1 MSCRC
6 WVASTLVVGF
16 VVEVARAAPPIV
28 GRAVQEV
35 RATPSL
41 APESRAALLADLE
54 ALRKR
59 SGVPGVSVALLQG
72 GEITLAEGLGVR
84 RAGGDVAVDRDTLFQ
99 AGSIS
104 KPVAAVGALRLVAAG
119 VLDLDSDVNDRLASF
134 AIPDSALR
142 HGKAIT
148 LRGLLS
154 HTAGLSVHGFLG
166 YLGDDAV
173 PSLLDILE
181 GAPPANSPPIVVEL
195 EPGTKWQYSGGGYTV
210 MQQLVID
217 VTERDFA
224 EFLRD
229 EVLAPAGMT
238 RSSYEQPLPIE
249 RRANVAAGHGFPPK
263 PVRGDAPT
271 MPELAAA
278 GLWTTASDLL
288 RFGRELQRSL
298 RGGEGTLLPKALM
311 EEALRP
317 VLDGDYGLGFQL
329 FRDSGLPL
337 FGHSGANQGFRAM
350 LVLRSDGEEGLALM
364 ANGDGGDALLGPARA
379 RLVEALGWQPA
390 AEGARKSGG

>member
-1 MSCRC
+1 MSCRN
-6 WVASTLVVGF
+6 WIAATLVVGL
-16 VVEVARAAPPIV
+16 VVEAARAAPPIV
-28 GRAVQEV
+28 GRAAQEASAAV
-35 RATPSL
+35 GLT
-41 APESRAALLADLE
+41 PESRAALLADLD

-59 SGVPGVSVALLQG
+59 SGVPGVSVALLQR

-104 KPVAAVGALRLVAAG
+104 KPVAAVAALRLVAAG
-119 VLDLDSDVNDRLASF
+119 VLELDSEVNDRLASF
-134 AIPDSALR
+134 AIPDSPLR
-142 HGKAIT
+142 NGKAIT

-166 YLGDDAV
+166 YLGDDEV

-181 GAPPANSPPIVVEL
+181 GVPPANSPPIVVEL

-210 MQQLVID
+210 MQQLLID

-224 EFLRD
+224 ELLA
-229 EVLAPAGMT
+229 EQVLAPAGMT
-238 RSSYEQPLPIE
+238 RSSYQQPLPIE

-278 GLWTTASDLL
+278 GLWTTAGDLL

-311 EEALRP
+311 EEALQP
-317 VLDGDYGLGFQL
+317 VQDGDYGLGFQL

-390 AEGARKSGG
+390 AEGTRKSGG

>member
-1 MSCRC
+1 MFALPLA
-6 WVASTLVVGF
+6 VALHAWFGSTLL
-16 VVEVARAAPPIV
+16 PS
-28 GRAVQEV
+28 QEP
-35 RATPSL
+35 A
-41 APESRAALLADLE
+41 RAALLS
-54 ALRKR
+54 ALDELRR
-59 SGVPGVSVALLQG
+59 RCGVPGISVALLQR
-72 GEITLAEGLGVR
+72 GEINLAEGLGVR

-104 KPVAAVGALRLVAAG
+104 KPVAAVAALRLVAAG
-119 VLDLDSDVNDRLASF
+119 VLELDREVNDQLASF
-134 AIPDSALR
+134 AIPDSPLR
-142 HGKAIT
+142 NGKAIT

-166 YLGDDAV
+166 YLGDDEV

-210 MQQLVID
+210 MQQLLID
-217 VTERDFA
+217 ATERDFA
-224 EFLRD
+224 ELMQ
-229 EVLAPAGMT
+229 EQVLVPAGMA
-238 RSSYEQPLPIE
+238 RSSFEQPLPEE

-263 PVRGDAPT
+263 PLRGDAPT
-271 MPELAAA
+271 LPELAAA
-278 GLWTTASDLL
+278 GLWTTPSDLL
-288 RFGRELQRSL
+288 RFGRALQQSL
-298 RGGEGTLLPKALM
+298 RGGDGTLLPKALM

-337 FGHSGANQGFRAM
+337 FGHSGANQGFRAL

-364 ANGDGGDALLGPARA
+364 ANGDGGSAMLEPARTL
-379 RLVEALGWQPA
+379 LVEALGWQPA
-390 AEGARKSGG
+390 AAPADAPKKGG